1 MCPPLTSSAA
11 CPFPLPKFFTSTKE
25 SGRMFN
31 FPVPLL
37 HTRQFPVAV
46 QFVTF
51 MTDPCEGA
59 KVDWADAPMT
69 FPFWIV
75 TVVPESDLMELELR

>member
-1 MCPPLTSSAA
+1 
-11 CPFPLPKFFTSTKE
+11 
-25 SGRMFN
+25 MFN

-59 KVDWADAPMT
+59 KVDWEDAPMT

-75 TVVPESDLMELELR
+75 TVVPESDLMELELRCLNVSPAKSNVMLFFIWM